1 MRVGC
6 VEAARSRARKHSSN
20 PPVLPRRMAKTG
32 FRPALAASTDPTPVW
47 KVARPRASRS
57 GLEAGGTRPM
67 VRRNAVRSDVVV
79 KRTGAAARAIAG
91 TAVAAWLLAASG
103 AGAATVEEVRVG
115 THDDGHTRIVVE
127 LDSMAGYRLQ
137 SPTAGGAPEL
147 IVDLDAS
154 SISRDVPSKSRVVKK
169 VHVEPSADGSTVRIS
184 LATGDV
190 AVKEM
195 LLANPPRIVLDLKAR
210 GPIPKSTDVAEA
222 APAEPAKSEPEPTPE
237 KVAVIPPPAPT
248 PTPTPAKVEAP
259 KSEPVV
265 VAAAEPAAE
274 KTPALKERAAIPPAS
289 SPSKV
294 TMPSAPAPQLA
305 DDAMPPPP
313 TAPKPELEPAPAAAA
328 APAAPA
334 PKTTLIP
341 PVEREK
347 RVATTPPSSASP
359 EARRE
364 SIAAKAQAKNTGGD
378 SLIDM
383 AMSPVGL
390 GAIGAVVLLLAIVV
404 LRRRRS
410 NEDEDPLYTVMSAD
424 DAGAAVSMDDAYPAT
439 EARPPVLSSLGPY
452 EPDAYEDA
460 SEPVFKPDAT
470 GQQMTLGS
478 VPVVE
483 VAVPETPMLG
493 PDDSDSDSIFASEPE
508 PEPVIAAAPPPISIP
523 VPEPIAPM
531 AESPVAQISAEVERR
546 VAELERRLEQ
556 LTEARERLERQVAA
570 QTEELRVQRA
580 AIARTQRVVRT
591 IAKTEDM
598 ATEPVPR
605 APTA

>member
-1 MRVGC
+1 
-6 VEAARSRARKHSSN
+6 
-20 PPVLPRRMAKTG
+20 MAKTG
-32 FRPALAASTDPTPVW
+32 IRPALAASTDPTPVW
-47 KVARPRASRS
+47 KVARSRS
-57 GLEAGGTRPM
+57 SRLGLEAGGTRPM

-79 KRTGAAARAIAG
+79 TRTGAAVRALAG

-103 AGAATVEEVRVG
+103 AGAATVSEVRVG

-137 SPTAGGAPEL
+137 SPSAGGSPEL

-169 VHVEPSADGSTVRIS
+169 VRVEPSGTDGSTVRIS

-195 LLANPPRIVLDLKAR
+195 LLANPPRIVFDLKAR
-210 GPIPKSTDVAEA
+210 GPIPKNTDVAEA
-222 APAEPAKSEPEPTPE
+222 APVEPAKSEAEATPE
-237 KVAVIPPPAPT
+237 EIAAISPPAPT
-248 PTPTPAKVEAP
+248 PAKAEAP
-259 KSEPVV
+259 RSEPIVL
-265 VAAAEPAAE
+265 VAPEPAE
-274 KTPALKERAAIPPAS
+274 KSSALKERDAIPPAS

-294 TMPSAPAPQLA
+294 TMPSAATPGLA
-305 DDAMPPPP
+305 NDAMPPPP
-313 TAPKPELEPAPAAAA
+313 TSPQPELEPAPAASAA
-328 APAAPA
+328 TEPTPA
-334 PKTTLIP
+334 PTPTPTLIP
-341 PVEREK
+341 PIEREK
-347 RVATTPPSSASP
+347 RIASTPPPSTASP

-364 SIAAKAQAKNTGGD
+364 TIAAKAQSQNEGGE
-378 SLIDM
+378 SLLDL
-383 AMSPVGL
+383 ALSPIGL
-390 GAIGAVVLLLAIVV
+390 GAIAAVVLLLAIVV
-404 LRRRRS
+404 LRRRRAA
-410 NEDEDPLYTVMSAD
+410 EDEDPLYTVMSAD

-439 EARPPVLSSLGPY
+439 EVEARPPVLSSLGPY

-460 SEPVFKPDAT
+460 SEPVFKPDAV
-470 GQQMTLGS
+470 GSQMTLGS

-493 PDDSDSDSIFASEPE
+493 PDDSEVDSIFASAPE
-508 PEPVIAAAPPPISIP
+508 PEVVVAPAAISIP
-523 VPEPIAPM
+523 VPEPTAPM

>member
-1 MRVGC
+1 
-6 VEAARSRARKHSSN
+6 
-20 PPVLPRRMAKTG
+20 MAETG

-47 KVARPRASRS
+47 MVARSRS
-57 GLEAGGTRPM
+57 SRLGLEAGGTRPM
-67 VRRNAVRSDVVV
+67 VRRNAVRLDVVV
-79 KRTGAAARAIAG
+79 SRTGAAVRAIAG

-103 AGAATVEEVRVG
+103 AGAATVSEVRVG

-137 SPTAGGAPEL
+137 APSAGGSPEL

-154 SISRDVPSKSRVVKK
+154 SISRDVPSKSRVVKQ
-169 VHVEPSADGSTVRIS
+169 VHVEPSANGSTVRIS

-195 LLANPPRIVLDLKAR
+195 LLANPPRIVFDLKAR
-210 GPIPKSTDVAEA
+210 GPIPKNTVVAEV
-222 APAEPAKSEPEPTPE
+222 APVEPAKSDTEATPE
-237 KVAVIPPPAPT
+237 
-248 PTPTPAKVEAP
+248 KVEAP
-259 KSEPVV
+259 KSDPIVIAAAAP
-265 VAAAEPAAE
+265 AAAESS
-274 KTPALKERAAIPPAS
+274 ALKERGTIPPAS
-289 SPSKV
+289 SPSKI
-294 TMPSAPAPQLA
+294 TMPSAPTPALE

-313 TAPKPELEPAPAAAA
+313 TAPQPELEPALAAAA
-328 APAAPA
+328 APEPA
-334 PKTTLIP
+334 PKPTLIP
-341 PVEREK
+341 PVERDK
-347 RVATTPPSSASP
+347 RVASTPPASTPSP

-364 SIAAKAQAKNTGGD
+364 AIAAKAQPQSAGGD
-378 SLIDM
+378 SLVDL
-383 AMSPVGL
+383 AMSPIGL

-410 NEDEDPLYTVMSAD
+410 AEDEDPLYTVMSAD

-439 EARPPVLSSLGPY
+439 EAGARPPVLSSLGPY

-460 SEPVFKPDAT
+460 SEPVFKPDAV
-470 GQQMTLGS
+470 GSQMTLGS

-483 VAVPETPMLG
+483 VAVPLPPMLG
-493 PDDSDSDSIFASEPE
+493 DDDSDSDSIFASEPE
-508 PEPVIAAAPPPISIP
+508 VVVAPAPISIP
-523 VPEPIAPM
+523 VPEPIA
-531 AESPVAQISAEVERR
+531 SPVAQISADVERR

>member
-1 MRVGC
+1 
-6 VEAARSRARKHSSN
+6 
-20 PPVLPRRMAKTG
+20 
-32 FRPALAASTDPTPVW
+32 
-47 KVARPRASRS
+47 
-57 GLEAGGTRPM
+57 M
-67 VRRNAVRSDVVV
+67 VRRNAVQSEVVV
-79 KRTGAAARAIAG
+79 KRTGAAVRAIAG

-137 SPTAGGAPEL
+137 SPSAGGSPEL

-210 GPIPKSTDVAEA
+210 GPIPKSTEVAEA
-222 APAEPAKSEPEPTPE
+222 APVEPVKSEPDAIPE
-237 KVAVIPPPAPT
+237 KVAAIPPPAPT
-248 PTPTPAKVEAP
+248 PAPAKVEPP
-259 KSEPVV
+259 KSEPIV
-265 VAAAEPAAE
+265 VAAAAPVADKNSA
-274 KTPALKERAAIPPAS
+274 PKERGVIPPAPIS
-289 SPSKV
+289 APAKV
-294 TMPSAPAPQLA
+294 ATPSAPAPQLS
-305 DDAMPPPP
+305 DDSMPPPP
-313 TAPKPELEPAPAAAA
+313 TAPKPELEPAAAAA
-328 APAAPA
+328 AEPA
-334 PKTTLIP
+334 PKPTFIP
-341 PVEREK
+341 PVERDK
-347 RVATTPPSSASP
+347 HVATTPPSGASP

-364 SIAAKAQAKNTGGD
+364 SIAAKAQAKNAGGD
-378 SLIDM
+378 SLVDM
-383 AMSPVGL
+383 AMSPIGL
-390 GAIGAVVLLLAIVV
+390 GAIGATVLLLAIVV

-424 DAGAAVSMDDAYPAT
+424 DAGAVVSMDDAYPAT
-439 EARPPVLSSLGPY
+439 EADARPPVLSSLGPY

-483 VAVPETPMLG
+483 AAVPETPMLG
-493 PDDSDSDSIFASEPE
+493 PDDTDSDSIFASEPE
-508 PEPVIAAAPPPISIP
+508 PEPIIVAAPPPISIP
-523 VPEPIAPM
+523 VPEPVAPLV
-531 AESPVAQISAEVERR
+531 ESPIAQISAEVERR